1 MLALGIET
9 SGRPGSV
16 ALCRDSACLAALPL
30 DHGDLRHAQ
39 ALPPLVASLLAD
51 NALATDDLDLI
62 AVSQGPGSFTGLRVG
77 FVFAKTLAWATGC
90 RLVAIDTF
98 EAIASTVDSHADS
111 VWIAADAQ
119 RGELFVRPYAK
130 RSGQRWEATQEHM
143 IVSTAQWCSER
154 SPGEVVVTASPELL
168 DDHLAGTIACEP
180 AATSITRLGQLAA
193 QADQGVAPA
202 QLAPLYLRQ
211 SAAQENRQAR
221 TDSLGQKT

>member
-1 MLALGIET
+1 
-9 SGRPGSV
+9 
-16 ALCRDSACLAALPL
+16 
-30 DHGDLRHAQ
+30 
-39 ALPPLVASLLAD
+39 LPPLVASLLAD

-143 IVSTAQWCSER
+143 IVSTAHWCSER